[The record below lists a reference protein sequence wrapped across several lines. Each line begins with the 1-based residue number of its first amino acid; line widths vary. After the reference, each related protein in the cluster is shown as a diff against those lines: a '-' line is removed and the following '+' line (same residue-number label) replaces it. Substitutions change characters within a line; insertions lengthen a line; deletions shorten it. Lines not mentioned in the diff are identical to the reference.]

1 MNMETKFHEN
11 GIVEITDNNVIIKD
25 VDDVLDLFCM
35 DGCTTIMVK
44 KENIIN
50 DFFNLSTGI
59 AGEILQKF
67 STYDMRMA
75 IIGDFDNIK
84 SKSLNDFIY
93 ESNKIKRI
101 IFVNTAEEA
110 VKVFSK

>member
-1 MNMETKFHEN
+1 MKTKIYKN
-11 GIVEITDNNVIIKD
+11 GIVEIIDSNALITNA
-25 VDDVLDLFCM
+25 DDVLDLFCV
-35 DGCTTIMVK
+35 DGCSAIIVK
-44 KENIIN
+44 KENLID

-67 STYDMRMA
+67 STYNMRMA
-75 IIGDFDNIK
+75 IIGDFENIK

-101 IFVNTAEEA
+101 IFVKTVEDALKIFN
-110 VKVFSK
+110 K

>member
-1 MNMETKFHEN
+1 MKTKFHEN
-11 GIVEITDNNVIIKD
+11 GIVEIIDNNVIIKD
-25 VDDVLDLFCM
+25 ADDVLDLFCI
-35 DGCTTIMVK
+35 DGCCAIIVK

-75 IIGDFDNIK
+75 IVGNFENIK
-84 SKSLNDFIY
+84 SKALNDFIY

-101 IFVNTAEEA
+101 IFVKTIEEA
-110 VKVFSK
+110 LKIFNN